1 MAKIISS
8 STDLQAPGVVYSV
21 WKIALTGAALGAIF
35 WGLTSFLVGF
45 LSLAVAGDIAT
56 ILVLIAGVGLMIFL
70 RMPQPLIT
78 ALASAASLW
87 GLATWSDGLGWA
99 EVLAWGVGL
108 YCLAYILFSW
118 AARYVKI
125 VPAVA
130 AILVIVIIARIVVS
144 L

>member
-8 STDLQAPGVVYSV
+8 STDLHAPGVVYSV
-21 WKIALTGAALGAIF
+21 WKIALIGAALGAIF
-35 WGLTSFLVGF
+35 WGLTSFLVKF
-45 LSLAVAGDIAT
+45 LSLAAAGDVAT
-56 ILVLIAGVGLMIFL
+56 ILILVAGVGLMIVL
-70 RMPQPLIT
+70 KMPQPLIT
-78 ALASAASLW
+78 ALASSAALW

-99 EVLAWGVGL
+99 EVLAWSVGL
-108 YCLAYILFSW
+108 YCLAYVLFSW

-130 AILVIVIIARIVVS
+130 AILVIVIITRIVVS